1 MTLARYQQDVEEEVS
16 IGISAFSLA
25 KVETLDLRDRAGQA
39 CFLCLETRI
48 QGQYALPIPC
58 LRPTRPRRI
67 TRYTGLSTDRN
78 NRKPRYEKM
87 QPWSNACESDTDI
100 YQRLVET
107 CYQQLG
113 RWKRWLPYY
122 GITDVI
128 EVKFRFART
137 VDLDGHYPIHMNII
151 NIEETREKC
160 NIAILRHLSR
170 PHLDV
175 DNACWEHGPHSDERD
190 VRMSEW
196 GEPCIR
202 VAAKEAEQR
211 LKLLDDIQH
220 LKKCARDPASA
231 KGLRTLEGM
240 AQESCIYD
248 VKGSKAIAMPLPY
261 GDFRGT
267 YWIRGIHLALGWQKD
282 RMYIE
287 IPFRVSCFLLMICFI
302 WFCAILWREGGGDWG
317 TSFAL
322 AQAVAA
328 SIAIVISYARF

>member
-248 VKGSKAIAMPLPY
+248 VKYEWHGH
-261 GDFRGT
+261 F
-267 YWIRGIHLALGWQKD
+267 
-282 RMYIE
+282 
-287 IPFRVSCFLLMICFI
+287 
-302 WFCAILWREGGGDWG
+302 
-317 TSFAL
+317 TSN
-322 AQAVAA
+322 
-328 SIAIVISYARF
+328 YR

>member
-1 MTLARYQQDVEEEVS
+1 MPQRQKTIGDDTAQMHRLSTPSVMTLARYQQDVEEE
-16 IGISAFSLA
+16 ICETALGRPAFSAWRLQSKDSTLFPYHA
-25 KVETLDLRDRAGQA
+25 YDQQDPAELLDTLDFLRTQTT
-39 CFLCLETRI
+39 EN
-48 QGQYALPIPC
+48 Q
-58 LRPTRPRRI
+58 
-67 TRYTGLSTDRN
+67 
-78 NRKPRYEKM
+78 
-87 QPWSNACESDTDI
+87 DI

-160 NIAILRHLSR
+160 NIAILRHPSR

-175 DNACWEHGPHSDERD
+175 DNACWEHGPHSDECD

-202 VAAKEAEQR
+202 LAAKEAEQR

-220 LKKCARDPASA
+220 LKRCARDPASA
-231 KGLRTLEGM
+231 NGLRTLEGM

-248 VKGSKAIAMPLPY
+248 VKY
-261 GDFRGT
+261 
-267 YWIRGIHLALGWQKD
+267 
-282 RMYIE
+282 E
-287 IPFRVSCFLLMICFI
+287 
-302 WFCAILWREGGGDWG
+302 
-317 TSFAL
+317 
-322 AQAVAA
+322 
-328 SIAIVISYARF
+328 